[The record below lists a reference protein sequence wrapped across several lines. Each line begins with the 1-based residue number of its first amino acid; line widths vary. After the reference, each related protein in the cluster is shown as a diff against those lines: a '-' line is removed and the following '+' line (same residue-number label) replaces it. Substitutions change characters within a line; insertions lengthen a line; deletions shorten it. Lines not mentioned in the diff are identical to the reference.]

1 MSVYVGPAR
10 WLYKDRLWAH
20 LTADSKDELL
30 AFARRLGLRDAWRQG
45 WDGKHWHFDIPEH
58 VREQALVFGALA
70 TTDREL
76 VRIALRRLS
85 SAGDVAADRSDPIA
99 T

>member
-10 WLYKDRLWAH
+10 WPYKDRLWSH
-20 LTADSKDELL
+20 LTADTQDELL
-30 AFARRLGLRDAWRQG
+30 AFARLLGLRDAWRQG

-58 VREQALVFGALA
+58 IREQALAFGALA
-70 TTDREL
+70 MTDREL

-85 SAGDVAADRSDPIA
+85 SSAELAASRSNQ
-99 T
+99 TST